1 MRARLRCTV
10 CVRGRVGIAVVLLV
24 TVTGRRSDAQADST
38 YDPFWEHSVH
48 VSAAAGVALPTAQF
62 RNNFETAW
70 DGGVTV
76 AWPVVG
82 HRSIRLEGAATY
94 EGQLLTDATVSAYG
108 ARGGGAS
115 IVSGTVNVVLNAPN
129 LVLGRL
135 TPFVVGGGGA
145 YWRVV
150 ELDDYGGT
158 SACSPFI
165 RLLRLLRT
173 ARARTNAYPDCTG
186 VGCGGWRAISP
197 QPAPA
202 LRRSAVQ
209 RHVHA
214 TRRHDVC
221 ADRRRIG
228 VVTPRAHTWRRA
240 PKPSKPC

>member
-82 HRSIRLEGAATY
+82 HRSIWLEGAATY

-165 RLLRLLRT
+165 
-173 ARARTNAYPDCTG
+173 G
-186 VGCGGWRAISP
+186 FCGSYGP
-197 QPAPA
+197 PAPERTRTQIA
-202 LRRSAVQ
+202 PGWDAGGGVRFRLSPLQLFVEARYNDMFT
-209 RHVHA
+209 RHGA
-214 TRRHDVC
+214 TTFVP
-221 ADRRRIG
+221 I
-228 VVTPRAHTWRRA
+228 VVGSEW
-240 PKPSKPC
+240 